1 MIIYKNKNLIIS
13 FENDKYLFEIK
24 DYENYKMVINTFL
37 KNNFE
42 VNNENIVVTVF
53 AEEINTLEY
62 FLKKDMSIENFKLIF
77 LFLMKQLKQLE
88 NNHLTILNYNLKD
101 VIYFKINGE
110 YSFYFLNE
118 KNIFSFDKN
127 QKIMINR
134 LFIKNNFSS
143 PEIYNV
149 NEIPNND
156 ITISN
161 AYWSLAKM
169 IEYCLKKT
177 GRNLEDIKYTKLY
190 WSLKRCLKKKSGHR
204 YLIFI

>member
-13 FENDKYLFEIK
+13 FENNKYLFEIK
-24 DYENYKMVINTFL
+24 DYANYKMVINTFL

-77 LFLMKQLKQLE
+77 LFLMKQLKELE

-127 QKIMINR
+127 QKIIINK
-134 LFIKNNFSS
+134 LFIKNNF
-143 PEIYNV
+143 
-149 NEIPNND
+149 
-156 ITISN
+156 
-161 AYWSLAKM
+161 
-169 IEYCLKKT
+169 
-177 GRNLEDIKYTKLY
+177 
-190 WSLKRCLKKKSGHR
+190 
-204 YLIFI
+204 

>member
-13 FENDKYLFEIK
+13 FENNKYLFEIK
-24 DYENYKMVINTFL
+24 DYANYKMVINTFL

-77 LFLMKQLKQLE
+77 LFLMKQLKELE

-127 QKIMINR
+127 QKIMINK

-169 IEYCLKKT
+169 IEYCLKKN